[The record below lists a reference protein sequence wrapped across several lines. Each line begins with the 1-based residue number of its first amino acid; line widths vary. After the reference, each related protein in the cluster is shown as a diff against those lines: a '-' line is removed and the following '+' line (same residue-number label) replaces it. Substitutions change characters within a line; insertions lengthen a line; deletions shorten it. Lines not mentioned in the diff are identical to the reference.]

1 MSDTKVIIVNVSE
14 DEDFGFQRYSIL
26 ARLEEEGMKKESKNV
41 TPIEIAMQ
49 EMSGYLLFSY
59 DVEQRRIVGKFIN
72 PNDKV
77 SKELKDS
84 FYKTCEDWGFKY
96 YKKTKTSIVLG
107 LETSTTMSLSTF
119 ESYITKLLNDVVDI
133 K

>member
-1 MSDTKVIIVNVSE
+1 MSDTKVIIINVNE

-26 ARLEEEGMKKESKNV
+26 ARLEEEGMEKESKNV
-41 TPIEIAMQ
+41 TPLEVAMLG
-49 EMSGYLLFSY
+49 MSGYLLFNY
-59 DVEQRRIVGKFIN
+59 DVEQRLLVGKFIN